1 MASELPNW
9 THTLLLQISASY
21 DALRLPHA
29 LMLVGRE
36 GDGLALLGD
45 FLRQGLLCRKAGIR
59 PCGECKSCLLVRAGA
74 HPDSRVLE
82 PDGKSQTIKVDQ
94 IRAIA
99 DFMHETPQQGG
110 NKVIRLSCSEKM
122 NTAAANAV
130 LKMLEEP
137 TPNTYLILES
147 ASLSRMLPTVRS
159 RCRLYKLERPTTEQ
173 STRWLAAQGVEHA
186 IQRLTMTYGAPLSAM
201 QVTDAA
207 IERWDQQVNFFQ
219 QERNF
224 TALAA
229 FIQQQDPETLL
240 NQALLWIDTAIRR
253 LYQQAAEVPQ
263 RDEDLVRALQGLSTV
278 SLFGFRDYIV
288 QLKQG
293 LQQQANLN
301 PQMWGEQLSSRWLE
315 MTGHS

>member
-1 MASELPNW
+1 MTELPVW
-9 THTLLLQISASY
+9 THAIAEQVATSFARQ
-21 DALRLPHA
+21 RLPHA

-45 FLRQGLLCRKAGIR
+45 FLRRGLLCREAGIE
-59 PCGECKSCLLVRAGA
+59 PCGQCKSCLLVRAGA

-82 PDGKSQTIKVDQ
+82 PEGKSLTIKVDQ
-94 IRAIA
+94 IRSIA
-99 DFMHETPQQGG
+99 NFMHETPQQGG
-110 NKVIRLSCSEKM
+110 NKVIRLTHSEKM

-147 ASLSRMLPTVRS
+147 TSLSRMLPTVRS
-159 RCRLYKLERPTTEQ
+159 RCRLYKLEQPGPDEARQ
-173 STRWLAAQGVEHA
+173 WLTDNGIGQPE
-186 IQRLTMTYGAPLSAM
+186 QRLAMTDGAPLAAAR
-201 QVTDAA
+201 VTDEA
-207 IERWDQQVNFFQ
+207 IEQWDKQVSCFL

-229 FIQQQDPETLL
+229 FVQQQDPESLL
-240 NQALLWIDTAIRR
+240 NQTLLWVDAAIRR
-253 LYQQAAEVPQ
+253 LHRQTAAVPQ
-263 RDEDLVRALQGLSTV
+263 RDEDLVQALQGLPTV
-278 SLFGFRDYIV
+278 SLFRFRDYIV

-301 PQMWGEQLSSRWLE
+301 QQMWSEQLSARWLE
-315 MTGHS
+315 MTGHA

>member
-1 MASELPNW
+1 MNELPVW
-9 THTLLLQISASY
+9 THAIAGQVGDNYSRQ
-21 DALRLPHA
+21 RLPHA

-36 GDGLALLGD
+36 GDGLSLLGD
-45 FLRQGLLCRKAGIR
+45 YLRRGLLCKEAGIQ
-59 PCGECKSCLLVRAGA
+59 PCGQCKSCLLVRAGA

-82 PDGKSQTIKVDQ
+82 PEGKSLTIKVDQ
-94 IRAIA
+94 IRGIA

-110 NKVIRLSCSEKM
+110 NKVIRLTHSEKM

-147 ASLSRMLPTVRS
+147 TSLSRMLPTVRS
-159 RCRLYKLERPTTEQ
+159 RCRLYKLEQPAPAEARQWLTDNGIEQ
-173 STRWLAAQGVEHA
+173 PE
-186 IQRLTMTYGAPLSAM
+186 QRLAMSDGAPLAAARVS
-201 QVTDAA
+201 DEA
-207 IERWDQQVNFFQ
+207 IEQWHRQVSCFL

-224 TALAA
+224 TTLAA

-240 NQALLWIDTAIRR
+240 NQTMLWVDTAIRR
-253 LYQQAAEVPQ
+253 HHRQTAPAPE
-263 RDEDLVRALQGLSTV
+263 RDEDLVRALQGLPTV
-278 SLFGFRDYIV
+278 SLFRFRDYIV

-301 PQMWGEQLSSRWLE
+301 QQMWSEQLSARWLE
-315 MTGHS
+315 MTGHA

>member
-1 MASELPNW
+1 MDELPVW
-9 THTLLLQISASY
+9 TRSLTDQIAASA
-21 DALRLPHA
+21 DTQRMPHA

-45 FLRQGLLCRKAGIR
+45 HLRQGLLCKQPGIQ
-59 PCGECKSCLLVRAGA
+59 PCGQCKSCLLVRAGA
-74 HPDSRVLE
+74 HPDSRILE
-82 PDGKSQTIKVDQ
+82 PEGKSLTIRVDQ
-94 IRAIA
+94 IRGIA

-110 NKVIRLSCSEKM
+110 NKVIRLTHSEKM

-147 ASLSRMLPTVRS
+147 TSLSRMLPTVRS
-159 RCRLYKLERPTTEQ
+159 RCRLYKLERPTPEQ
-173 STRWLAAQGVEHA
+173 ATQWLATKGIEQAE
-186 IQRLTMTYGAPLSAM
+186 QRLAMTDGAPLSAG
-201 QVTDAA
+201 QVTDEA
-207 IERWDQQVNFFQ
+207 IDQWNRQVSCFQ

-240 NQALLWIDTAIRR
+240 NQTLLWVDTAIRR
-253 LYQQAAEVPQ
+253 LHQQAAAVPP
-263 RDEDLVRALQGLSTV
+263 RDEDLVQALQGLPTV

-301 PQMWGEQLSSRWLE
+301 QQMWSEQLSSRWLE
-315 MTGHS
+315 MTGHA

>member
-1 MASELPNW
+1 MTELPVW
-9 THTLLLQISASY
+9 THAIAEQVATSFARQ
-21 DALRLPHA
+21 RLPHA

-45 FLRQGLLCRKAGIR
+45 FLRRGLLCREAGIE
-59 PCGECKSCLLVRAGA
+59 PCGQCKSCLLVRAGA

-82 PDGKSQTIKVDQ
+82 PEGKSLTIKVDQ
-94 IRAIA
+94 IRSIA
-99 DFMHETPQQGG
+99 NFMHETPQQGG
-110 NKVIRLSCSEKM
+110 NKVIRLTHSEKM

-147 ASLSRMLPTVRS
+147 TSLSRMLPTVRS
-159 RCRLYKLERPTTEQ
+159 RCRLYKLEQPGPAEARQWLTDNGIEQ
-173 STRWLAAQGVEHA
+173 PE
-186 IQRLTMTYGAPLSAM
+186 QRLAMADGAPLAAAR
-201 QVTDAA
+201 VTNEA
-207 IERWDQQVNFFQ
+207 IEQWDKQVSCFL

-229 FIQQQDPETLL
+229 FVQQQDPESLL
-240 NQALLWIDTAIRR
+240 NQTLLWVDTAIRR
-253 LYQQAAEVPQ
+253 LHRQTAAVPQ
-263 RDEDLVRALQGLSTV
+263 RDEDLVQALQGLPTV
-278 SLFGFRDYIV
+278 SLFRFRDYIV

-301 PQMWGEQLSSRWLE
+301 QQMWSEQLSARWLE
-315 MTGHS
+315 MTGHA